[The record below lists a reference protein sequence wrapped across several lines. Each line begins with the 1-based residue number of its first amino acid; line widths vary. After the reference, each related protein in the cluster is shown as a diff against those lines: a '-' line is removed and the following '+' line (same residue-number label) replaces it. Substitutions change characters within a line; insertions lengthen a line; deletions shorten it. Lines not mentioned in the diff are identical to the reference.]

1 LTANERQEPYRVEFR
16 LRRKDGGYSWVI
28 DAAAPRFS
36 ESGQFEGY
44 IGSVIDITER
54 KQVETERDMVL
65 QLEQTAR
72 AEAERANRIKDE
84 FLAVLSH
91 ELRSP
96 LNPILGWSQLLVGGK
111 LNATQSAKAL
121 RRSSATPDCNLN

>member
-1 LTANERQEPYRVEFR
+1 MR
-16 LRRKDGGYSWVI
+16 
-28 DAAAPRFS
+28 APRFT
-36 ESGQFEGY
+36 ENGQFEGY

-96 LNPILGWSQLLVGGK
+96 LNPILG
-111 LNATQSAKAL
+111 
-121 RRSSATPDCNLN
+121 